1 MALNRFENVTHS
13 VTTTDEEIYEAPTGF
28 SAIVIL
34 AQATNKSADTSSI
47 TMSIEDIE
55 ENGGNTTF
63 LAYQTSIPIKDS
75 AGLLTGKLVLK
86 PGQKIR
92 VQGSGNNDIELV
104 LSILESE
111 N

>member
-1 MALNRFENVTHS
+1 MAINRFENVTHS
-13 VTTTDEEIYEAPTGF
+13 VTDTSTTIYTAPTGF

-34 AQATNKSADTSSI
+34 AQATNVTANTSNI
-47 TMSIEDIE
+47 TFAVE
-55 ENGGNTTF
+55 ESGGNTTF
-63 LAYQTSIPIKDS
+63 LAYEQSIPSNDA

-86 PGQKIR
+86 PGQS
-92 VQGSGNNDIELV
+92 VSAVGSQNNAIQLV